1 MRQKFATTQDFVT
14 PEQKLE
20 GTSETRR
27 LGRECG
33 WVGGGRRGLFE
44 VFFHFIN
51 RSESRL
57 HSISTA
63 SPREGKTE
71 ELQSERVQ
79 GSTSEEALHP
89 LEPLEPLEP
98 LGCRC
103 RTPVPWF
110 PPCGE
115 HRCAAHSAHC
125 LGRRWTPHWIGRCAR
140 STFANVCREIPVV
153 SSDL

>member
-1 MRQKFATTQDFVT
+1 M
-14 PEQKLE
+14 
-20 GTSETRR
+20 GW
-27 LGRECG
+27 GR
-33 WVGGGRRGLFE
+33 WGGRRGLFE

-79 GSTSEEALHP
+79 GSTSEEALHH
-89 LEPLEPLEP
+89 LEPLEP
-98 LGCRC
+98 LGRRC
-103 RTPVPWF
+103 RTPGPWF

-125 LGRRWTPHWIGRCAR
+125 LGRRWTPHLIGRCAR
-140 STFANVCREIPVV
+140 STFANVCRGWIVPRRGPPSSSHSQCSRTV
-153 SSDL
+153 SGPRANRVNDSCRIV